1 MIIVI
6 ISVKYRCL
14 GALIFYLDNLIF
26 TFDENNWY
34 LMSKKVLV
42 APLNWGLGH
51 ATRVIPII
59 DCLYKNNFSVI
70 IAADGKALRFLQKE
84 FPHLPSF
91 RLPDVN
97 IRYSKK
103 HVFVTIFLQIPKIFF
118 HSLIEH
124 FKLKSILKKAP
135 VDLIISDNR
144 FGVWHKKAH
153 NILISHQ
160 LKLKLPQSIAFLS
173 FVYPIIFKRFLK
185 PFDECWVPDFAGKEN
200 FSGEL
205 SHHLSHLSSIKYI
218 GVLSRFNRYLTSQN
232 IDKRYDL
239 LFILSGPEPQRT
251 IFEKLI
257 ANQMKGNKYRVAIV
271 RGIEQKEKL
280 ECAGQVFGIVNTEPL
295 YNLIKQSK
303 WVICRAGYSSIM
315 DLYVTQAQAILIPT
329 PGQTEQEYLADYL
342 KQKKYFYS
350 VSQQSF
356 NLDKSLEQARN
367 FAPPV
372 YNAKRNRLEEVVNSL
387 KLKLQE

>member
-14 GALIFYLDNLIF
+14 GVLIFYPDILIF
-26 TFDENNWY
+26 IFDKYNGY

-70 IAADGKALRFLQKE
+70 IAADGNALRFLQKE

-103 HVFVTIFLQIPKIFF
+103 HVFLKIFLQTPKIFLHRF
-118 HSLIEH
+118 IGHY
-124 FKLKSILKKAP
+124 KLKSMLKKHP
-135 VDLIISDNR
+135 VDIIISDNR
-144 FGVWHKKAH
+144 FDVWHKRTY
-153 NILISHQ
+153 NIFISHQ
-160 LKLKLPQSIAFLS
+160 LKLKLPKSISFLS
-173 FVYPIIFKRFLK
+173 FVYPIFLQRFLK
-185 PFDECWVPDFAGKEN
+185 SFDECWVPDFAGKQN

-205 SHHLSHLSSIKYI
+205 SHPISQFSSVKYI
-218 GVLSRFNRYLTSQN
+218 GVLSRFNRYLTTQK

-251 IFEKLI
+251 IFENLI
-257 ANQMKGNKYRVAIV
+257 INQINENKYKVAIV
-271 RGIEQKEKL
+271 RGIGQKEKPK
-280 ECAGQVFGIVNTEPL
+280 CAAQVFGVVNAEPL
-295 YNLIKQSK
+295 YNLIKQSG

-315 DLYVTQAQAILIPT
+315 DLFVTQAQAILIPT
-329 PGQTEQEYLADYL
+329 PGQTEQEYLAGYL

-350 VSQQSF
+350 VSQQNF
-356 NLDKSLEQARN
+356 NLDKSLAQAGD
-367 FAPPV
+367 FAPPA
-372 YNAKRNRLEEVVNSL
+372 YNAEKNRLEEVVNSL
-387 KLKLQE
+387 KLKL